1 MDICYN
7 ILHYMPHYHR
17 RPRSRAAR
25 RSWLDNFD
33 FNPEIKRGVLA
44 VFLFVLAGLSIL
56 SFLNLAGL
64 AGSFWDALLS
74 IAFGKTKYV
83 LPLVLIIV
91 GYLIE
96 KEGEYDY
103 RLTHFFGLLLFFLAL
118 NALFHLQFPQK
129 ELISQATQGNG
140 GGLLGVALAWPLKT
154 YLDYWASLL
163 ILIALFIVSLL
174 FLLNTSLAR
183 LIDAHRVFFAH
194 LGWVGRSVLS
204 LAHLVSP
211 PPEQHDDATAFERRP
226 LTEEEEEETDVDYAD
241 EETDVAEEETAD
253 ETTETGTGET
263 KPKPHTR
270 TEFRLPPLSLLYTL
284 KSKPTAGDVKANSAI
299 IQETLASFG
308 ISVDMGEIQIGPTV
322 TQYSVKPDKGVML
335 NRITALHNDLALAL
349 AAHPIRIEAPI
360 PGKSLV
366 GIEVPNQRV
375 AMVTLRELLE
385 DPEAKPDSL
394 LMRFALGKDVAGKP
408 QFAELTRMPH
418 LLIAGATGSGKTV
431 AINTLIASLLYH
443 HTPETLRLIMVD
455 PKRVELPVY
464 NGIPHLLTP
473 VITDTTKTIHA
484 IKWTITEMERRF
496 DLLSHAGTRD
506 LASYNKQADEPLPFI
521 VFIIDE
527 LADLMATSG
536 AEIEAGIV
544 RLAQMSRAVGIHIVV
559 ATQRPSV
566 DVITGLMKA
575 NIPARIAF
583 SVASIVDSRTIL
595 DNAGAEK
602 LLGRGDMLLLTAEMS
617 KPKRIQGSYVSEEEI
632 KRLVEFWK
640 DQDAPRYE
648 SDIDGTNGSELT
660 TFNGGAHGERD
671 MLFDE
676 AKRLVI
682 ESGKASASYLQRRLR
697 VGYARAARLLDEL
710 EIARIVGPA
719 DGAKPR
725 EVLKNTFDDDTITDS
740 DDTQDT

>member
-1 MDICYN
+1 
-7 ILHYMPHYHR
+7 MPQYHR
-17 RPRSRAAR
+17 RSRSRAAR

-83 LPLVLIIV
+83 LPLVLIVV

-103 RLTHFFGLLLFFLAL
+103 RLTHFLGLLLFFLAL
-118 NALFHLQFPQK
+118 NAIFHLQFPQE

-140 GGLLGVALAWPLKT
+140 GGLLGVVLAWPLKT
-154 YLDYWASLL
+154 YLDYWATLL
-163 ILIALFIVSLL
+163 ILGALFVVSLL

-183 LIDAHRVFFAH
+183 LIDGHRVFFAH
-194 LGWVGRSVLS
+194 LGWVGRSILS

-211 PPEQHDDATAFERRP
+211 PPEQQDDAVAFERRP
-226 LTEEEEEETDVDYAD
+226 INAEEEDETDVDY
-241 EETDVAEEETAD
+241 EEEAAEAD
-253 ETTETGTGET
+253 AGEETTEESGEEGAPEPKT
-263 KPKPHTR
+263 KSRAR

-284 KSKPTAGDVKANSAI
+284 KSKPTAGDIKANSAI
-299 IQETLASFG
+299 IQETLSSFG
-308 ISVDMGEIQIGPTV
+308 IPVEMGEILVGPTV
-322 TQYSVKPDKGVML
+322 TQYSMKPDKGVKL

-385 DPEAKPDSL
+385 DEEAKPDPA
-394 LMRFALGKDVAGKP
+394 LMRFALGKDVAGKA

-455 PKRVELPVY
+455 PKRVELPAY

-496 DLLSHAGTRD
+496 DLLSHARTRD

-544 RLAQMSRAVGIHIVV
+544 RLAQMARAVGIHIVV
-559 ATQRPSV
+559 ATQSPRV

-583 SVASIVDSRTIL
+583 SVQSIVDSRIIL

-640 DQDAPRYE
+640 DQEAPQYE
-648 SDIDGTNGSELT
+648 HDIVQTDGPSLT
-660 TFNGGAHGERD
+660 AFNGGMPSERD
-671 MLFDE
+671 ALFDE

-710 EIARIVGPA
+710 EIARVVGPA

-725 EVLKNTFDDDTITDS
+725 EVLKNNFDDATIAD